1 MPTGQESEE
10 ALVARARGGD
20 VAAFGQLVERYQD
33 ALFNG
38 IYRMVSR
45 REDAEDIAQET
56 FVRAFRAIKRFQA
69 RSSLYTWLYSIA
81 VNLVIS
87 HRRKA
92 STAAGRANPLSLQQ
106 LHDAEGR
113 PRELDGHTERPDEA
127 AERHERH
134 ERVHEAIARLEPDH
148 RAVLVLRD
156 IEGFDCR
163 TVAEVLGCPVGTV
176 KSRLHRARLALK
188 KHLKDLLA

>member
-1 MPTGQESEE
+1 MPQGQENED
-10 ALVARARGGD
+10 ALVARARRGD
-20 VAAFGQLVERYQD
+20 TAAFGQLVERYQD

-45 REDAEDIAQET
+45 REDAEDLAQET
-56 FVRAFRAIKRFQA
+56 FVRAFRAIARFQG

-81 VNLVIS
+81 MNLVIS

-106 LHDAEGR
+106 LHDGDGR
-113 PRELDGHTERPDEA
+113 PLELNSHGERPEDD

-134 ERVHEAIARLEPDH
+134 QLLHEAIGRLEEEH
-148 RAVLVLRD
+148 RTVVVLRD
-156 IEGFDCR
+156 IEGFDYQAI
-163 TVAEVLGCPVGTV
+163 AELLGCPRGTV
-176 KSRLHRARLALK
+176 KSRLHRARLALREE
-188 KHLKDLLA
+188 LKDLLA